1 MKAVMPT
8 AQVQSALEREY
19 EKMKEDREILRA
31 IFPTGDSK
39 VRERGERGTLAQGSP
54 TGKSQALKAQCSR

>member
-1 MKAVMPT
+1 MKDVMT
-8 AQVQSALEREY
+8 NAQVQSALEREY

-39 VRERGERGTLAQGSP
+39 VRTRERHTHTSAGRLQRVNCKP
-54 TGKSQALKAQCSR
+54 

>member
-1 MKAVMPT
+1 MKDVLT
-8 AQVQSALEREY
+8 NSIVQGNLEREY

-39 VRERGERGTLAQGSP
+39 VRRRPREP
-54 TGKSQALKAQCSR
+54 PPSQTPRNRTTAVWDVE

>member
-1 MKAVMPT
+1 MKDVMT
-8 AQVQSALEREY
+8 NAQVQSALEREY

-39 VRERGERGTLAQGSP
+39 VRGGLRRTHTHTSI
-54 TGKSQALKAQCSR
+54 